1 MFTCNLPLF
10 PTYVVRQIFVSLV
23 PTAPTEA
30 SLQESVQMTATME
43 AVRATAPEEEEES
56 TSVTEDT
63 NATTGN
69 ASGRNNGSSLDQSL
83 LSPKVATMH
92 SIQPDN
98 SQPDNANNSNNP
110 SFLGD
115 Q

>member
-1 MFTCNLPLF
+1 
-10 PTYVVRQIFVSLV
+10 
-23 PTAPTEA
+23 
-30 SLQESVQMTATME
+30 MTATME

-69 ASGRNNGSSLDQSL
+69 ASGRNNGSSLEQSL

-92 SIQPDN
+92 SIQPN
-98 SQPDNANNSNNP
+98 NTQPDNANNSNNP

>member
-1 MFTCNLPLF
+1 
-10 PTYVVRQIFVSLV
+10 
-23 PTAPTEA
+23 
-30 SLQESVQMTATME
+30 MTATLE

-69 ASGRNNGSSLDQSL
+69 VSGRNNGSSLEQPL
-83 LSPKVATMH
+83 FSPKVATMH

-98 SQPDNANNSNNP
+98 TQPDNAKNSNNP

>member
-1 MFTCNLPLF
+1 M
-10 PTYVVRQIFVSLV
+10 
-23 PTAPTEA
+23 A
-30 SLQESVQMTATME
+30 ATLE
-43 AVRATAPEEEEES
+43 AVRATAPEEEEEEES

-69 ASGRNNGSSLDQSL
+69 VSGRNNGSSLEQSL
-83 LSPKVATMH
+83 LSPKVATVH
-92 SIQPDN
+92 SI
-98 SQPDNANNSNNP
+98 QPDNANNSSNP